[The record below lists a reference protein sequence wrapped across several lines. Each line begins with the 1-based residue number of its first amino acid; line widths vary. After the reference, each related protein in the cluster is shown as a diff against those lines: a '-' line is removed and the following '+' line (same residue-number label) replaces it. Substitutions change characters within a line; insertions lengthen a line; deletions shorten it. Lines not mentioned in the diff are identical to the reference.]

1 MPVTGPR
8 RLLAIAS
15 AAEWIEA
22 GSFTIDGE
30 ELRDLPLL
38 DRKAALS
45 RRCATLRPAPC
56 SMNALPR
63 MGRPSLHPHAGLV
76 SRESSLSGSTAPI
89 DLDGVRTG
97 SRSAIQRASRNSGS
111 AARIGTGDGG
121 WLLALAIL
129 ALLEQRRCGQR
140 WLAA

>member
-89 DLDGVRTG
+89 DLDGVRPG
-97 SRSAIQRASRNSGS
+97 SRSAIHRGTAGAQRE
-111 AARIGTGDGG
+111 
-121 WLLALAIL
+121 
-129 ALLEQRRCGQR
+129 LEQAMGAGC
-140 WLAA
+140 